1 MGCENIELDDQE
13 IKIFGYRRRKKG
25 RNIAQEIRKKIGIEI
40 NMTISCK
47 EI

>member
-1 MGCENIELDDQE
+1 MGCENIELEDQE

-25 RNIAQEIRKKIGIEI
+25 RNIAQEIRKKIGREI
-40 NMTISCK
+40 NLTRSCK